1 MIDFERISEESE
13 TAGRLAAMSRHI
25 SVTAIEATLRLLHDP
40 DTAGAARRVAAVSQH
55 IATAAQEMAISVEA
69 ERVAAA
75 FETTKPSIAV

>member
-1 MIDFERISEESE
+1 MIDFERVSEESE

-40 DTAGAARRVAAVSQH
+40 DSAASARRVAAVSQH
-55 IATAAQEMAISVEA
+55 IATAAAQMAVSVEA

-75 FETTKPSIAV
+75 FDTAQRPIAV